1 MYILSLHIRE
11 FGGLCDCSVDFSEG
25 FNLITGDNE
34 SGKSTLIAFIR
45 FIFYG
50 LPKRVAGEILS
61 DSDRAFSWN
70 SGIAD
75 GSLTLS
81 HGGRI
86 YRIER
91 REKEGSTKKLLQIVD
106 TETGDVLPKGET
118 PESRFLSFPMSVFD
132 STCCIRQLRSTDISS
147 DGLSGAIENLMLSGD
162 ESLNADHASKLLDN
176 ARKTLLYKN
185 GKGGEIY
192 KAKQELTEL
201 SAELS
206 KIRGEEA
213 ELARAKAERDR
224 IGATIRAA
232 SAELSRAE
240 ADSGHCAD
248 LQILERFDALNGER
262 DRVNRQKATV
272 SESEARLTRNGVLL
286 TDATLRAMENAA
298 EAMESDERAIL
309 QEESALERAR
319 AEAHIDEALLKTAS
333 EIRRRGGTDA
343 ILSEIRAVTEKK
355 KQARLLSRL
364 LPMVGLLLLLASGGI
379 SLALSSPLWVLI
391 GAVPAVMLIL
401 VGILRG
407 REIRKADESLSP
419 LLLSFGIRD
428 TVGDPVR
435 LFTEYA
441 ERALREAARASEIGA
456 AIRASEEALK
466 KRRDTL
472 TLKKRAVQQQFLAWL
487 PENAPISP
495 VTLRKTASA
504 LSESVAA
511 YLRAKD
517 SLTLLTEH
525 LNTAANALSAYD
537 EAAIRASLP
546 IGFDRTHGA
555 DFYRDRVS
563 DARNRLKN
571 AEDARL
577 GIERQISA
585 LEAVRRSPESV
596 EAELMEKTAAHDRLL
611 AKLRAVQLAESAL
624 EEARTG
630 LKARISPRLRAG
642 ASEYLETISGGRYN
656 ELSLDGEF
664 AISARES
671 GRFRVS
677 DAFSG
682 GTRDAMYLSLRLSL
696 SDMLSGSENPLP
708 VILDEALSQLDDTR
722 AGALLGILSGRA
734 ENGGQVLLFSCH
746 TRERDM
752 LKDRPVRVISLSE

>member
-11 FGGLCDCSVDFSEG
+11 FGGLSDYSVDFSEG

-50 LPKRVAGEILS
+50 LPKRVAGEALS
-61 DSDRAFSWN
+61 DSDRAFSWDN
-70 SGIAD
+70 GIAD

-81 HGGRI
+81 HGGHI
-86 YRIER
+86 YRITR
-91 REKEGSTKKLLQIVD
+91 REKEGSTKKVLQIVD
-106 TETGDVLPKGET
+106 TETGDILPKGET

-162 ESLNADHASKLLDN
+162 ESVNADRASDLLDK

-224 IGATIRAA
+224 IGASIRAA
-232 SAELSRAE
+232 SADLIRAE

-248 LQILERFDALNGER
+248 LQILERFDALSEER
-262 DRVNRQKATV
+262 DRVNRQKTAV
-272 SESEARLTRNGVLL
+272 SESEARLTRNGTLL
-286 TDATLRAMENAA
+286 TDATIRKMEDAA
-298 EAMESDERAIL
+298 EAMESEERAIL
-309 QEESALERAR
+309 QEESALDRAR
-319 AEAHIDEALLKTAS
+319 AEAHIDEALLNAAS
-333 EIRRRGGTDA
+333 EIRRHGGTDA
-343 ILSEIRAVTEKK
+343 ILSKIRAVTERK
-355 KQARLLSRL
+355 KQARFFSRMLLFVGILIL
-364 LPMVGLLLLLASGGI
+364 LVSGGTSI
-379 SLALSSPLWVLI
+379 ALSSPLWVSVGLAPAALLI
-391 GAVPAVMLIL
+391 AW
-401 VGILRG
+401 GILRG
-407 REIRKADESLSP
+407 RGAKKVDECIAP
-419 LLLSFGIRD
+419 LLLSFGIRN

-435 LFTEYA
+435 LFTEHA
-441 ERALREAARASEIGA
+441 ERALREAARASENGA

-466 KRRDTL
+466 KRRDAL
-472 TLKKRAVQQQFLAWL
+472 TLKKRAIQQQFLAWL
-487 PENAPISP
+487 PENTAISP
-495 VTLRKTASA
+495 VTLRRTASA
-504 LSESVAA
+504 LSASVAA

-517 SLTLLTEH
+517 TLTLLTEH

-546 IGFDRTHGA
+546 IGFDRAHGA
-555 DFYRDRVS
+555 DFYRDRVT
-563 DARNRLKN
+563 DAKNRLRA

-596 EAELMEKTAAHDRLL
+596 EAEIAEKTAVYDRLL
-611 AKLRAVQLAESAL
+611 ARLRAVQLAESAL
-624 EEARTG
+624 EEARMG
-630 LKARISPRLRAG
+630 LKARISPRLRSG
-642 ASEYLETISGGRYN
+642 ASEYLREISGGRYN

-696 SDMLSGSENPLP
+696 SDMLSGAENPLP
-708 VILDEALSQLDDTR
+708 VILDEALSQLDNTR
-722 AGALLGILSGRA
+722 AEALLGILLGRA

-746 TRERDM
+746 TRERD
-752 LKDRPVRVISLSE
+752 LLADRPVRVISLSE